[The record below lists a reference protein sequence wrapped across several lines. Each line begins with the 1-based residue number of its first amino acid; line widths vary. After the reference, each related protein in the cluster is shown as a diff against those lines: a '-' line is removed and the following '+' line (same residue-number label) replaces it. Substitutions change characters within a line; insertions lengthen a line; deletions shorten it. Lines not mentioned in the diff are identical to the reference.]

1 MIARSTLEF
10 HTTKTLMQ
18 IDTQQIIAWKMA
30 RLQKNPDV
38 TGYKGLPKD

>member
-10 HTTKTLMQ
+10 HTTKTFMQ
-18 IDTQQIIAWKMA
+18 IDTHQIIAWKMA
-30 RLQKNPDV
+30 RLKKNPDV